1 MIAPDLPGHGE
12 LDPPAGDYS
21 LGAHACAMRDLLLSW
36 FSLAGHSL
44 GGRHRSADGLSVPR
58 TRRPA
63 DPDWEWRT
71 RFRSE
76 PRLARGNRRRPR
88 FAQPILSIHQRP
100 FDPGDR
106 SQAGRWEGDLIVGK
120 NQGSAIGTLV
130 ERQTRL
136 IRLLHLR
143 GRDADSLRAAIA
155 AL

>member
-1 MIAPDLPGHGE
+1 M
-12 LDPPAGDYS
+12 
-21 LGAHACAMRDLLLSW
+21 
-36 FSLAGHSL
+36 
-44 GGRHRSADGLSVPR
+44 
-58 TRRPA
+58 
-63 DPDWEWRT
+63 
-71 RFRSE
+71 
-76 PRLARGNRRRPR
+76 
-88 FAQPILSIHQRP
+88 LSIHQRP

-155 AL
+155 AALADLRHR